1 MCAHHI
7 SLSQACWGGMLFG
20 FDTGAI
26 GGVLQ
31 MPVFKE

>member
-1 MCAHHI
+1 MR
-7 SLSQACWGGMLFG
+7 LQACFGGMLFG

-26 GGVLQ
+26 GGVLK